1 MNAYLLAVIGTI
13 LLAAVLTAIV
23 PEGKTASVIKGM
35 TKLVCLLVIV
45 SPVLQYLRKDEEKT
59 GDGDFFSQFV
69 IETDESFIKYYSE
82 MRVRSTE
89 TELETELREEFGVT
103 CEVAIAWEYEEEK
116 IRVTQI
122 CVRTAEKC
130 DEEVKRLMCD
140 YLTENYCSEVLLE

>member
-45 SPVLQYLRKDEEKT
+45 SPVLQYVCKDEKKS
-59 GDGDFFSQFV
+59 GDGDFFSQSV

-82 MRVRSTE
+82 MRVRSAE

-103 CEVAIAWEYEEEK
+103 CEVAISWEYEEEK

-122 CVRTAEKC
+122 CVQTAEKC